1 MLLLVFHLC
10 SFFRV
15 LMPSSCCEVICD
27 SEHFAKRVMRRELLG
42 CGLSEDGQLG
52 LGSRS
57 AACVKL
63 PEQIVGAPLNA
74 VGTAVTSVAC
84 GEKHTI
90 LLAEDGKMW
99 SVGGNEDGQLGR
111 GGRGPGSFTIYP
123 VSFSGGVKMLQV
135 AAGRSHSLA
144 VAEDGRLFAW
154 GSNEHGQLAMPRH
167 ISWQETPKRV
177 GELTEVVQVACGPLH
192 CIALLESGAVAV
204 WGEQSD
210 GAILHSPQIVT
221 QLIGVP
227 VVRVVAGG
235 RHCVAISAGG
245 GVYVWGHNEYGQLGT
260 GDTLPRP
267 TPFFLEGMSAMHII
281 EAYCGDSHTLLLSQE
296 GRLFAFGSNAHG
308 QIGGGK
314 KFDKHTNPAAVTEL
328 MGSTVTRVAC
338 GRNHSVVVIGGRLY
352 PFGQNANGQLGN
364 GSALNQLIPRQTEE
378 LDHVV
383 AVFAGFDQTF
393 ILRSIGAPAL
403 TAGPNCPL
411 KVPLSLCKANVLD
424 LLSRHEKLD
433 LIGLLESVFSSISC
447 INGSFLYEDERRFLS
462 EGRVF
467 GVDLDDVMETFG
479 ALGESSDARQ
489 YADLIIDTCQMSVFG
504 DFDPSAM
511 CSVESLRVYLVLV
524 WVQPFVTNV
533 TRDVVARLHL
543 PFAESIS
550 KLRPHFRNALEKWWV
565 VLPVRHFNRLA
576 TAMLTAVRCLVR
588 DKVNPSE
595 CRAFLDILASLC
607 AINKVT
613 NKIPLENFYVHE
625 LADNYNLKMDYVNW
639 ARAQEGREAS
649 ATCWSNYPFLMNA
662 AAKGELLYVEAVMS
676 MQTSMNGA
684 RLTLFGFDLFVEQ
697 PFFELTVRR
706 QHIVQDT
713 INGLLSIDRRYL
725 QRPLRVQF
733 MSEEAEDAGGVKKEF
748 FMILFQ
754 KLLQSDY
761 GMFVEDPDSHL
772 VWFSGFDV
780 EEVNYYKMVGI
791 LCGLAV
797 YNCVLVAFPFPLA
810 LYKMLLDQQPVL
822 EDLTELSP
830 VEGRSLQELLDY
842 QGDDFE
848 DVFCLNFT
856 ISYAA
861 FGSTETLDLK
871 PGGADIA
878 VTQSNKAD
886 YVQRYVH
893 HRLCVGRNGE
903 VGRQAA
909 AFRDGFKMV
918 LNSRIVAF
926 FQPRELMELV
936 IGNENYDWSE
946 LRKIVQYKGEY
957 HANHP
962 TILAFW
968 EAFFELNVDE
978 RKKFLQFLMGSTRLP
993 VGGMSSL
1000 QMYIQP
1006 TAPEVLPV
1014 AHTCFNLL
1022 DLPNIADSKELLR
1035 RLRVSIQHTQ
1045 GFTLV

>member
-1 MLLLVFHLC
+1 
-10 SFFRV
+10 
-15 LMPSSCCEVICD
+15 
-27 SEHFAKRVMRRELLG
+27 MRRELLG

-63 PEQIVGAPLNA
+63 PEQIVGAPLSSS
-74 VGTAVTSVAC
+74 GTAVISVAC
-84 GEKHTI
+84 GEKHTL

-99 SVGGNEDGQLGR
+99 SVGGNDAGQLGR
-111 GGRGPGSFTIYP
+111 GGRGAGSFTIYP
-123 VSFSGGVKMLQV
+123 VSFSGGVEMIQI

-154 GSNEHGQLAMPRH
+154 GNNEHGELAMPRY
-167 ISWQETPKRV
+167 ISCQETPKRIA
-177 GELTEVVQVACGPLH
+177 ELTEVVQVASGPHH
-192 CIALLESGAVAV
+192 CIALLENGVVAV

-210 GAILHSPQIVT
+210 GAILHSPQIVS
-221 QLIGVP
+221 QLTGIP
-227 VVRVVAGG
+227 IVRIAAGG

-260 GDTLPRP
+260 GDTLPRSS
-267 TPFFLEGMSAMHII
+267 PFFLDGMSSMRII

-296 GRLFAFGSNAHG
+296 GRLFAFGSDAQG
-308 QIGGGK
+308 QIGGGR
-314 KFDKHTNPAAVTEL
+314 KFDKHTNPAAVAEL

-364 GSALNQLIPRQTEE
+364 GSAMNQPLPRQTDE

-383 AVFAGFDQTF
+383 SVFAGFDQTF
-393 ILRSIGAPAL
+393 ILRSVDTPIM

-411 KVPLSLCKANVLD
+411 KTPVFLDKAKVLD
-424 LLSRHEKLD
+424 LLARHEKLD
-433 LIGLLESVFSSISC
+433 LIGLLESVLSSISC
-447 INGSFLYEDERRFLS
+447 INGSFLFDDERHFLH
-462 EGRVF
+462 EGSVY
-467 GVDLDDVMETFG
+467 GVNLDDVMDTFG
-479 ALGESSDARQ
+479 ALGDSSDSRQ
-489 YADLIIDTCQMSVFG
+489 YAELIIDTLSMSVFSD
-504 DFDPSAM
+504 DFNPSATA
-511 CSVESLRVYLVLV
+511 SVEALRVYLILV
-524 WVQPFVTNV
+524 WFHGFVTNV
-533 TRDVVARLHL
+533 TKDTVVRLHQ

-550 KLRPHFRNALEKWWV
+550 KLRPVFRNALEKWWV
-565 VLPVRHFNRLA
+565 KLPVRHFNRFV
-576 TAMLTAVRCLVR
+576 TVMMSAVRCLVK
-588 DKVNPSE
+588 DKVDPQE
-595 CRAFLDILASLC
+595 CRTYLEILASLC

-613 NKIPLENFYVHE
+613 NHIPLENFYVHE
-625 LADNYNLKMDYVNW
+625 LAENYNLKMDYVKW
-639 ARAQEGREAS
+639 AHGQVRRSVVPNQENKETGV
-649 ATCWSNYPFLMNA
+649 TCWSSYPFLMNA
-662 AAKGELLYVEAVMS
+662 AAKGELLYVEAVIS

-684 RLTLFGFDLFVEQ
+684 RLNLFGFDLFFEQ

-706 QHIVQDT
+706 NHIVQDT
-713 INGLLSIDRRYL
+713 INGLLSSDRRYL
-725 QRPLRVQF
+725 QRPLRVHF
-733 MSEEAEDAGGVKKEF
+733 MGEEAEDAGGVKKEF

-754 KLLQSDY
+754 KLLQSEY

-772 VWFSGFDV
+772 VWFSGYDV

-797 YNCVLVAFPFPLA
+797 YNSVLVAFPFPLA
-810 LYKMLLDQQPVL
+810 LYKILLGQQPTL

-830 VEGRSLQELLDY
+830 IEGRSLQELLDY

-848 DVFCLNFT
+848 DVFCLTFT

-861 FGSTETLDLK
+861 FGSTETSDLK
-871 PGGADIA
+871 PGGADIP
-878 VTQSNKAD
+878 VTQSNKSD

-893 HRLCVGRNGE
+893 HRLCIGRNGE
-903 VGRQAA
+903 VERQAA
-909 AFRDGFKMV
+909 AFRDGFKLV

-968 EAFFELNVDE
+968 EAFFELTVEE
-978 RKKFLQFLMGSTRLP
+978 RKQFLQFLMGSTRLP
-993 VGGMSSL
+993 VGGMSSM
-1000 QMYIQP
+1000 QMYVQP

-1035 RLRVSIQHTQ
+1035 RLRISIQHTQ

>member
-1 MLLLVFHLC
+1 
-10 SFFRV
+10 
-15 LMPSSCCEVICD
+15 
-27 SEHFAKRVMRRELLG
+27 
-42 CGLSEDGQLG
+42 
-52 LGSRS
+52 
-57 AACVKL
+57 
-63 PEQIVGAPLNA
+63 
-74 VGTAVTSVAC
+74 
-84 GEKHTI
+84 
-90 LLAEDGKMW
+90 
-99 SVGGNEDGQLGR
+99 
-111 GGRGPGSFTIYP
+111 
-123 VSFSGGVKMLQV
+123 
-135 AAGRSHSLA
+135 
-144 VAEDGRLFAW
+144 
-154 GSNEHGQLAMPRH
+154 
-167 ISWQETPKRV
+167 
-177 GELTEVVQVACGPLH
+177 
-192 CIALLESGAVAV
+192 
-204 WGEQSD
+204 
-210 GAILHSPQIVT
+210 
-221 QLIGVP
+221 
-227 VVRVVAGG
+227 
-235 RHCVAISAGG
+235 
-245 GVYVWGHNEYGQLGT
+245 
-260 GDTLPRP
+260 
-267 TPFFLEGMSAMHII
+267 
-281 EAYCGDSHTLLLSQE
+281 
-296 GRLFAFGSNAHG
+296 
-308 QIGGGK
+308 
-314 KFDKHTNPAAVTEL
+314 

-364 GSALNQLIPRQTEE
+364 GSAVNQLIPRQTEE

-393 ILRSIGAPAL
+393 ILRSVGTHVL
-403 TAGPNCPL
+403 NAGPNAPL
-411 KVPLSLCKANVLD
+411 KVPLYLRKEDVLS

-467 GVDLDDVMETFG
+467 GVNLDDVMDTFS

-489 YADLIIDTCQMSVFG
+489 YAELIIETCQISVFG
-504 DFDPSAM
+504 EDFNPSVM
-511 CSVESLRVYLVLV
+511 SSVESLRIYLILV
-524 WVQPFVTNV
+524 WMHAFATNV
-533 TRDVVARLHL
+533 TRDVVSRLHL
-543 PFAESIS
+543 PFAQSVS
-550 KLRPHFRNALEKWWV
+550 RLRPAFRNALEKWWV

-576 TAMLTAVRCLVR
+576 TAMLAAVRCLVK
-588 DKVNPSE
+588 DKVSPGE
-595 CRAFLDILASLC
+595 CRDFLDILATLC

-613 NKIPLENFYVHE
+613 NKIPLENFYIHE
-625 LADNYNLKMDYVNW
+625 LAENYNLKMDYVNW
-639 ARAQEGREAS
+639 AHAQEGRAAS
-649 ATCWSNYPFLMNA
+649 ATCWSNYPFIMNA

-697 PFFELTVRR
+697 PFFELIVRR

-772 VWFSGFDV
+772 VWFSGYDV
-780 EEVNYYKMVGI
+780 EEINYYKMVGI

-810 LYKMLLDQQPVL
+810 LYKILLDQQPVL

-842 QGDDFE
+842 QGDDIE

-861 FGSTETLDLK
+861 FGSTETFDLK
-871 PGGADIA
+871 PGGAEIS

-886 YVQRYVH
+886 YVQKYVH

-903 VGRQAA
+903 
-909 AFRDGFKMV
+909 
-918 LNSRIVAF
+918 
-926 FQPRELMELV
+926 PRELMELV
-936 IGNENYDWSE
+936 VGNENYDWSE

-957 HANHP
+957 HAKHP
-962 TILAFW
+962 AILAFW

-978 RKKFLQFLMGSTRLP
+978 RKQFLQFLMGSTRLP
-993 VGGMSSL
+993 VGGMTSL
-1000 QMYIQP
+1000 RMYIQP
-1006 TAPEVLPV
+1006 SAPETEYLRIFYCWIVSHLCFTYTSIPTLLKFPRRTDLLKLWFETDAMWSLMILKPDIV
-1014 AHTCFNLL
+1014 AHPVLLRATLRELL
-1022 DLPNIADSKELLR
+1022 DAGIVIGGARKVQLTREKAKKLYEAHRDKFFFYRLVRHVTSGPIVAMRVNGDVRRILGSSRLYPLPIEGEFSTIRQRCSLSDVRNVAHASDSEATEKELALFEPLLPAR
-1035 RLRVSIQHTQ
+1035 RFLDEI
-1045 GFTLV
+1045 LKC

>member
-1 MLLLVFHLC
+1 
-10 SFFRV
+10 
-15 LMPSSCCEVICD
+15 
-27 SEHFAKRVMRRELLG
+27 MRRELLG

>member
-1 MLLLVFHLC
+1 MYGVTMNM
-10 SFFRV
+10 V
-15 LMPSSCCEVICD
+15 NWAQEI
-27 SEHFAKRVMRRELLG
+27 
-42 CGLSEDGQLG
+42 LSVSDA
-52 LGSRS
+52 RS
-57 AACVKL
+57 
-63 PEQIVGAPLNA
+63 
-74 VGTAVTSVAC
+74 
-84 GEKHTI
+84 
-90 LLAEDGKMW
+90 
-99 SVGGNEDGQLGR
+99 
-111 GGRGPGSFTIYP
+111 
-123 VSFSGGVKMLQV
+123 
-135 AAGRSHSLA
+135 
-144 VAEDGRLFAW
+144 
-154 GSNEHGQLAMPRH
+154 
-167 ISWQETPKRV
+167 
-177 GELTEVVQVACGPLH
+177 
-192 CIALLESGAVAV
+192 
-204 WGEQSD
+204 
-210 GAILHSPQIVT
+210 
-221 QLIGVP
+221 
-227 VVRVVAGG
+227 
-235 RHCVAISAGG
+235 
-245 GVYVWGHNEYGQLGT
+245 
-260 GDTLPRP
+260 

-296 GRLFAFGSNAHG
+296 GRLFAFGSDAHG

-314 KFDKHTNPAAVTEL
+314 KFVPAFVSMINGIVLLETHVPIRSKSLRFDKHLNPAAVAEL

-338 GRNHSVVVIGGRLY
+338 GRLLRNHSIVVIGGHLY

-364 GSALNQLIPRQTEE
+364 GSAVNQLIPRQTEE

-393 ILRSIGAPAL
+393 ILRSLNSPAL
-403 TAGPNCPL
+403 TAGPSCPL
-411 KVPLSLCKANVLD
+411 KVPLFLCKNDVID

-433 LIGLLESVFSSISC
+433 LIGLLESVFSSVSC
-447 INGSFLYEDERRFLS
+447 LNGSFLYEDDRRFLS

-467 GVDLDDVMETFG
+467 GVNLDDVMDTFT

-489 YADLIIDTCQMSVFG
+489 YADLLIETCQMSVFG
-504 DFDPSAM
+504 DDFNPSVI
-511 CSVESLRVYLVLV
+511 CSVESLRVYLLLV
-524 WVQPFVTNV
+524 WIHPFATNV
-533 TRDVVARLHL
+533 TRDVVTRLHL

-550 KLRPHFRNALEKWWV
+550 RLRPVYRNALEKWWV
-565 VLPVRHFNRLA
+565 ILPVRHFNRLA
-576 TAMLTAVRCLVR
+576 TAMLAAIRCLVK
-588 DKVNPSE
+588 DKANPGE
-595 CRAFLDILASLC
+595 CRAFLEILASLC

-613 NKIPLENFYVHE
+613 NKIPLENFYIHE

-649 ATCWSNYPFLMNA
+649 VTCWSNYPFIMNA

-684 RLTLFGFDLFVEQ
+684 RLTLFGFDLFIEQ

-725 QRPLRVQF
+725 QRPLKVQF
-733 MSEEAEDAGGVKKEF
+733 MNEEAEDAGGVKKEF

-810 LYKMLLDQQPVL
+810 LYKILLDQQPVL
-822 EDLTELSP
+822 EDLAELSP

-861 FGSTETLDLK
+861 FGSTETLELK
-871 PGGADIA
+871 AGGEKIP
-878 VTQSNKAD
+878 VTQSNKSD
-886 YVQRYVH
+886 YVQVSFYRYQKSDLHHQLNKSFQRYVQ
-893 HRLCVGRNGE
+893 HRLCIGRNGE
-903 VGRQAA
+903 VERQAA

-918 LNSRIVAF
+918 LNSRIVSF

-936 IGNENYDWSE
+936 VGNENYDWSE
-946 LRKIVQYKGEY
+946 LRKV
-957 HANHP
+957 
-962 TILAFW
+962 
-968 EAFFELNVDE
+968 
-978 RKKFLQFLMGSTRLP
+978 GS
-993 VGGMSSL
+993 
-1000 QMYIQP
+1000 
-1006 TAPEVLPV
+1006 
-1014 AHTCFNLL
+1014 
-1022 DLPNIADSKELLR
+1022 
-1035 RLRVSIQHTQ
+1035 
-1045 GFTLV
+1045 

>member
-1 MLLLVFHLC
+1 
-10 SFFRV
+10 
-15 LMPSSCCEVICD
+15 
-27 SEHFAKRVMRRELLG
+27 MRRELLG

-123 VSFSGGVKMLQV
+123 VSFSGGVRMLQV

-204 WGEQSD
+204 WGEQAD

-227 VVRVVAGG
+227 IVRVVAGG

-260 GDTLPRP
+260 GDTLPRS
-267 TPFFLEGMSAMHII
+267 TPHFLEGMSAMHII

-296 GRLFAFGSNAHG
+296 GRLFAFGSDVHG

-393 ILRSIGAPAL
+393 ILRSIGTPAL

-411 KVPLSLCKANVLD
+411 KVPLSLGKANVLE

-467 GVDLDDVMETFG
+467 GVDLDDVMETFS

-489 YADLIIDTCQMSVFG
+489 YADLARLLDIFRLSIIDTCQMSVFG

-511 CSVESLRVYLVLV
+511 CSVESLR
-524 WVQPFVTNV
+524 
-533 TRDVVARLHL
+533 
-543 PFAESIS
+543 
-550 KLRPHFRNALEKWWV
+550 KWWV

-576 TAMLTAVRCLVR
+576 TAMLTAVRCLVK

-639 ARAQEGREAS
+639 ARA
-649 ATCWSNYPFLMNA
+649 
-662 AAKGELLYVEAVMS
+662 
-676 MQTSMNGA
+676 QTSMNGA

-772 VWFSGFDV
+772 VWFSGYDV

-903 VGRQAA
+903 VGRQAT

-946 LRKIVQYKGEY
+946 LRK
-957 HANHP
+957 NHNS
-962 TILAFW
+962 FW
-968 EAFFELNVDE
+968 
-978 RKKFLQFLMGSTRLP
+978 
-993 VGGMSSL
+993 
-1000 QMYIQP
+1000 I
-1006 TAPEVLPV
+1006 
-1014 AHTCFNLL
+1014 
-1022 DLPNIADSKELLR
+1022 
-1035 RLRVSIQHTQ
+1035 
-1045 GFTLV
+1045 

>member
-1 MLLLVFHLC
+1 
-10 SFFRV
+10 
-15 LMPSSCCEVICD
+15 
-27 SEHFAKRVMRRELLG
+27 
-42 CGLSEDGQLG
+42 
-52 LGSRS
+52 
-57 AACVKL
+57 
-63 PEQIVGAPLNA
+63 
-74 VGTAVTSVAC
+74 
-84 GEKHTI
+84 
-90 LLAEDGKMW
+90 MW

-123 VSFSGGVKMLQV
+123 VSFSGGVKMLQI
-135 AAGRSHSLA
+135 AAGRSHSLS

-167 ISWQETPKRV
+167 ISWQETPNSIFRRV

-204 WGEQSD
+204 WGEQAD
-210 GAILHSPQIVT
+210 GAILHSPQIVS

-227 VVRVVAGG
+227 IVRVIAGG

-245 GVYVWGHNEYGQLGT
+245 GVYVWGQNDYGQLGT
-260 GDTLPRP
+260 GDTLPRS

-281 EAYCGDSHTLLLSQE
+281 EAFCGDSHTLLLSQE
-296 GRLFAFGSNAHG
+296 GRLFAFGSDAHG
-308 QIGGGK
+308 QIGGGR
-314 KFDKHTNPAAVTEL
+314 KFDKHTNPAAITEL

-364 GSALNQLIPRQTEE
+364 GSAVNQLIPRQTEE

-393 ILRSIGAPAL
+393 ILRSVGTHVL
-403 TAGPNCPL
+403 NAGPNAPL
-411 KVPLSLCKANVLD
+411 KVPLYLRKEDVLS

-467 GVDLDDVMETFG
+467 GVNLDDVMDTFS

-489 YADLIIDTCQMSVFG
+489 YAELIIETCQISVFG
-504 DFDPSAM
+504 EDFNPSVM
-511 CSVESLRVYLVLV
+511 CSVESLRIYLILV
-524 WVQPFVTNV
+524 WMHAFATNV
-533 TRDVVARLHL
+533 TRDVVSRLHL
-543 PFAESIS
+543 PFAQSVS
-550 KLRPHFRNALEKWWV
+550 RLRPAFRNALEKWWV

-576 TAMLTAVRCLVR
+576 TAMLAAVRCLVK
-588 DKVNPSE
+588 DKVSPGE
-595 CRAFLDILASLC
+595 CRDFLDILATLC

-613 NKIPLENFYVHE
+613 NKIPLENFYIHE
-625 LADNYNLKMDYVNW
+625 LAENYNLKMDYVNW
-639 ARAQEGREAS
+639 AHAQEGRAAS
-649 ATCWSNYPFLMNA
+649 ATCWSNYPFIMNA

-676 MQTSMNGA
+676 MQ
-684 RLTLFGFDLFVEQ
+684 
-697 PFFELTVRR
+697 
-706 QHIVQDT
+706 
-713 INGLLSIDRRYL
+713 
-725 QRPLRVQF
+725 VQF

-754 KLLQSDY
+754 KLLQSECVKSLSNDVWNIFSY

-772 VWFSGFDV
+772 VWFSGYDV
-780 EEVNYYKMVGI
+780 EEINYYKMVGI

-810 LYKMLLDQQPVL
+810 LYKILLDQQPVL

-842 QGDDFE
+842 QGDDIE

-861 FGSTETLDLK
+861 FGSTETFDLK
-871 PGGADIA
+871 PGGAEIS

-886 YVQRYVH
+886 YVQKYVH

-909 AFRDGFKMV
+909 AFRDGFKLV

-936 IGNENYDWSE
+936 VGNENYDWSE
-946 LRKIVQYKGEY
+946 LRKGGSEVEQQCASPRTGSLSARMRSTQNRNERLEMTATGAGSIVQYKGEY
-957 HANHP
+957 HAKHP
-962 TILAFW
+962 AILAFW

-978 RKKFLQFLMGSTRLP
+978 RKQFLQFLMGSTRLP
-993 VGGMSSL
+993 VGGMTSL
-1000 QMYIQP
+1000 RMYIQP
-1006 TAPEVLPV
+1006 SAPEVLPV

-1022 DLPNIADSKELLR
+1022 DLPNITDSKEIKLAMWKD
-1035 RLRVSIQHTQ
+1035 
-1045 GFTLV
+1045 

>member
-1 MLLLVFHLC
+1 
-10 SFFRV
+10 
-15 LMPSSCCEVICD
+15 
-27 SEHFAKRVMRRELLG
+27 MRRELLG

-90 LLAEDGKMW
+90 LLADDGKMW

-123 VSFSGGVKMLQV
+123 VSFSGGVRMLQV

-227 VVRVVAGG
+227 IVRVVAGG

-296 GRLFAFGSNAHG
+296 GRLFAFGSDAHG

-489 YADLIIDTCQMSVFG
+489 YADLAQ
-504 DFDPSAM
+504 
-511 CSVESLRVYLVLV
+511 
-524 WVQPFVTNV
+524 
-533 TRDVVARLHL
+533 
-543 PFAESIS
+543 
-550 KLRPHFRNALEKWWV
+550 KWWV

-772 VWFSGFDV
+772 VWFSGYDV

-822 EDLTELSP
+822 EDLAELSP

-946 LRKIVQYKGEY
+946 LRK
-957 HANHP
+957 N
-962 TILAFW
+962 L
-968 EAFFELNVDE
+968 E
-978 RKKFLQFLMGSTRLP
+978 R
-993 VGGMSSL
+993 SL
-1000 QMYIQP
+1000 SIAHIQ
-1006 TAPEVLPV
+1006 
-1014 AHTCFNLL
+1014 
-1022 DLPNIADSKELLR
+1022 
-1035 RLRVSIQHTQ
+1035 
-1045 GFTLV
+1045 